1 MFWVILD
8 FIFLGQYG
16 GGNFGPQQMKKRV
29 LEHYFIFELMEPE
42 GGRGS
47 CGCGFAIR
55 SWGTHHLTWNTQ

>member
-29 LEHYFIFELMEPE
+29 LEDYFIF
-42 GGRGS
+42 
-47 CGCGFAIR
+47 
-55 SWGTHHLTWNTQ
+55 